1 MLKEYEPH
9 RIDDMTLVNAALRPS
24 GASYRDNL
32 IKHIPNHNPSK
43 EIDEILKDNNGYL
56 TYQEDII
63 KFLQEICGLSGSQAD
78 TVRRSIAHK
87 KEDELL
93 KVMPQIIEGYC
104 SKSSH
109 PREEAIKELKTFIQ
123 IIKDSSS
130 YMFGKNHATGYS
142 MLGYKCIYFRTYFPA
157 EFITAYLNSSKDM
170 KDIKKGDDLA
180 NELDISYLNIPAVR
194 EEKARIISLY
204 SDKKI
209 TADDLPEYPDRVVIY
224 RPTFGKSKG
233 QYAFDPK
240 TYSIYKGVGSIKDLS
255 SAAADQLY
263 ELAQKPE
270 YQGIETRSDAE
281 RKVLFYYLIKDC
293 IQNTSINKSQFEILI
308 KLNFFNMF
316 GPDKTL
322 LHIYNNVRSL
332 TSECKFDNVNKKQ
345 FKKQDLPFLEL
356 DLNVLE
362 QITHRE
368 TAKKIV
374 DVDLD
379 EYFKNVLPTFKDEY
393 QTVSERLEFE
403 KQKTDSYLTRIAGRN
418 TYYYVDKLTVYENK
432 NKPYL
437 LLFNLKTGE
446 YERCSVVNDKYY
458 INNQINE
465 GDVLSGCK
473 FKLVNKKTKTPDNKY
488 IETDQKKNT
497 LVSWTKPQKYN
508 N

>member
-1 MLKEYEPH
+1 
-9 RIDDMTLVNAALRPS
+9 MTLVNAALRPS

-87 KEDELL
+87 KEDELM
-93 KVMPQIIEGYC
+93 KVMPQIVEGYC

-109 PREEAIKELKTFIQ
+109 SREEAIKELETFIQ

-180 NELDISYLNIPAVR
+180 NELDISYLNLPAVK
-194 EEKARIISLY
+194 EERARIISAY

-209 TADDLPEYPDRVVIY
+209 TADDLPEYPSKVVIY

-233 QYAFDPK
+233 RYSFDEK

-255 SAAADQLY
+255 FGSADQLY
-263 ELAQKPE
+263 ELSQKPE
-270 YQGIETRSDAE
+270 YQNIENKTDAE
-281 RKVLFYYLIKDC
+281 KKVLFYYLIKDC
-293 IQNTSINKSQFEILI
+293 IQNTNINKTQFEVLI

-316 GPDKTL
+316 GSDKTL
-322 LHIYNNVRSL
+322 LHIYNNVKSL
-332 TSECKFDNVNKKQ
+332 TGECKFNNVNRKQYLKK
-345 FKKQDLPFLEL
+345 DLPFMEL
-356 DLNVLE
+356 DLKVLE
-362 QITHRE
+362 KIPHRE
-368 TAKKIV
+368 TKKKIV
-374 DVDLD
+374 DIDLD
-379 EYFKNVLPTFKDEY
+379 KYFELILPTFKNE
-393 QTVSERLEFE
+393 TFSIKERLEFE
-403 KQKTDSYLTRIAGRN
+403 KEKTDSYLTRILGRN
-418 TYYYVDKLTVYENK
+418 TYYYVDELKVYDNKK

-437 LLFNLKTGE
+437 LLFNLKNGTF
-446 YERCSVVNDKYY
+446 ERCSVTNAKYF
-458 INNQINE
+458 INNAIQK
-465 GDVLSGCK
+465 GDVLSSCK
-473 FKLVNKKTKTPDNKY
+473 FESVRKKAKVAENKY
-488 IETDQKKNT
+488 IETDEFKTVITTWN
-497 LVSWTKPQKYN
+497 KPKKYN
-508 N
+508 